1 MSAALQKQQP
11 TAIRSICVLAGGE
24 TGNDT
29 TLLRAAQRLGVE
41 IAGAGIRLVYGG
53 GSGGV
58 SGAVAKGAAAANG
71 QVIAIAPNFLLEGM
85 RHCAGV
91 HQVIAVPDLHARKR
105 LMFDYADAFV
115 ALPGGI
121 GTIEAMAE
129 LMAWRE
135 LKQHKKPLLLA
146 NITGLWSPWLNM
158 LGQLEASGFVSGE
171 TSQGILVADEV
182 TDILPRLR
190 DAIRNDNRSE
200 WLSYA
205 EAIEDAGGC
214 YSPPNP

>member
-1 MSAALQKQQP
+1 ETGRDASSLLSAARQ
-11 TAIRSICVLAGGE
+11 
-24 TGNDT
+24 
-29 TLLRAAQRLGVE
+29 LGVE

-71 QVIAIAPNFLLEGM
+71 QVVAIAPNFLLDGM
-85 RHCAGV
+85 RQCAGI

-129 LMAWRE
+129 LMAWRA
-135 LKQHKKPLLLA
+135 LKQHRKPLLLA
-146 NITGLWSPWLNM
+146 NITGLWSPWLDM
-158 LGQLEASGFVSGE
+158 LGHLEAAGFMSGE
-171 TSQGILVADEV
+171 TTQ
-182 TDILPRLR
+182 
-190 DAIRNDNRSE
+190 
-200 WLSYA
+200 
-205 EAIEDAGGC
+205 
-214 YSPPNP
+214 